1 MKRSTWTRGS
11 TGGTNPRKGG
21 IREKVTFNAAYDGQ
35 RMIGH
40 LFLPGRPSPPF
51 ATVIY
56 YPSGAA
62 FGMQSSDNLGPEIL
76 DFLMASGR
84 AVFVSTFLSTFE
96 RRDGFDLGHVKKNVW
111 RDHCLKW
118 SQDLGVSIDYLET
131 RSDIDKD
138 KLAFYGFSQGGIVGP
153 VLLAMEPRIKAAVL
167 EAGGFLGGGLTGNL
181 APEAD
186 PFHFAPRVKI
196 PVLMLNGRYDILR
209 RPEEEQDQLF
219 RWLGTPPENKFRKIY
234 ETDHHAP
241 RLERIK
247 EVTAFLDKHLR

>member
-1 MKRSTWTRGS
+1 
-11 TGGTNPRKGG
+11 
-21 IREKVTFNAAYDGQ
+21 
-35 RMIGH
+35 MIGH
-40 LFLPGRPSPPF
+40 LFLPRRPSPPF

-76 DFLMASGR
+76 DFLMAGGR
-84 AVFVSTFLSTFE
+84 AVFYPTFLSTFE
-96 RRDGFDLGHVKKNVW
+96 RRDGFNLGQVKKNVW

-167 EAGGFLGGGLTGNL
+167 EAGGFLGGGLTSNL

-186 PFHFAPRVKI
+186 PFNFAPRVKI

-247 EVTAFLDKHLR
+247 EVTAFLDKYLGSVK